1 MSDSSLPEDSA
12 TENGETMSSTSD
24 RTLILSVITRI
35 AESYLHNKSF
45 DDLDPTIL
53 TENAHILCRGRL
65 YEDIISNLIAS
76 AKTEQVSQ
84 HLQRIDAL
92 IRGFLSSERKS
103 RSRLKTFSVSDRRQ
117 ESPAL
122 SVLKLIYKRV
132 KAEMLTKSDTN
143 IKLLHALLRCKPDDR
158 LPLLQQQLRR
168 IELIMNFAE
177 YVEDALAFVEA
188 HDGRGRQGGEQVQL
202 AAGTVE
208 VLRDVLRDIRDFQR
222 QLSPSRDDD
231 IVYENGSD

>member
-1 MSDSSLPEDSA
+1 MPVVLLWLTIVVNVAALKVLKPSWQLLTQPCASCKAISPHLHKQTRLKMLDASSRATPIELAHQGSGNSDDDMSDSSLPEESA
-12 TENGETMSSTSD
+12 TENGESMSSTSD

-45 DDLDPTIL
+45 DDLDPTIF

-103 RSRLKTFSVSDRRQ
+103 RSRLKVNYLLAAASEELFDDAMA
-117 ESPAL
+117 AL
-122 SVLKLIYKRV
+122 SAR
-132 KAEMLTKSDTN
+132 
-143 IKLLHALLRCKPDDR
+143 
-158 LPLLQQQLRR
+158 
-168 IELIMNFAE
+168 
-177 YVEDALAFVEA
+177 
-188 HDGRGRQGGEQVQL
+188 
-202 AAGTVE
+202 
-208 VLRDVLRDIRDFQR
+208 
-222 QLSPSRDDD
+222 
-231 IVYENGSD
+231 

>member
-1 MSDSSLPEDSA
+1 MFLMPFVLLWLTIVANVVALKVLKPSWQLLTQSCASCKAISPHLHKQTRLKMLDASPRATPMELAHQGSGNSDDDMSDSSLPEESA
-12 TENGETMSSTSD
+12 TENGESMSSTSD

-45 DDLDPTIL
+45 DDLDPTIF

-103 RSRLKTFSVSDRRQ
+103 RSRLKVNYLLAAASEELFDDAMA
-117 ESPAL
+117 AL
-122 SVLKLIYKRV
+122 SAR
-132 KAEMLTKSDTN
+132 
-143 IKLLHALLRCKPDDR
+143 
-158 LPLLQQQLRR
+158 
-168 IELIMNFAE
+168 
-177 YVEDALAFVEA
+177 
-188 HDGRGRQGGEQVQL
+188 
-202 AAGTVE
+202 
-208 VLRDVLRDIRDFQR
+208 
-222 QLSPSRDDD
+222 
-231 IVYENGSD
+231 